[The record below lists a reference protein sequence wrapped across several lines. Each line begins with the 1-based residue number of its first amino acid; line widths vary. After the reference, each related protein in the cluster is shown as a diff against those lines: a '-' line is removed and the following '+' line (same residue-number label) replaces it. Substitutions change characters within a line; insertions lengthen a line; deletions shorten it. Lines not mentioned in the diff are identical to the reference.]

1 MAIASLALFLLAET
15 VVLLL
20 LFLGGELV
28 WKLVPILHMGQINIE
43 RFLITMA
50 FGASISGLILGIRSI
65 RSDKRRRIGIVG
77 TVLNS
82 VAVGGASFLLVLV
95 YTFNMWLN

>member
-15 VVLLL
+15 IVLLL

-28 WKLVPILHMGQINIE
+28 WKLVSILNMGQIDVE
-43 RFLITMA
+43 RFLVTMA
-50 FGASISGLILGIRSI
+50 FAASISGLILGIRSI
-65 RSDKRRRIGIVG
+65 RSDKRRRMGIVG

-82 VAVGGASFLLVLV
+82 VAVGGASFLLAL
-95 YTFNMWLN
+95 FCAFH

>member
-20 LFLGGELV
+20 LFLGGEL
-28 WKLVPILHMGQINIE
+28 ISMLHMGQIDIE
-43 RFLITMA
+43 RFLVTMA
-50 FGASISGLILGIRSI
+50 FVASISGLILGIRSI
-65 RSDKRRRIGIVG
+65 RSGKRRRMGIIG

-82 VAVGGASFLLVLV
+82 VAVGGASFLLVLF
-95 YTFNMWLN
+95 YTFNM

>member
-15 VVLLL
+15 IMLLL
-20 LFLGGELV
+20 LFLGGDLV
-28 WKLVPILHMGQINIE
+28 SILHMGQIDTE
-43 RFLITMA
+43 RFLVTMA
-50 FGASISGLILGIRSI
+50 FVASISGLILGIRSL

-95 YTFNMWLN
+95 YTFH

>member
-28 WKLVPILHMGQINIE
+28 SILHMGQIDVG
-43 RFLITMA
+43 RFLVTMA
-50 FGASISGLILGIRSI
+50 FVASISGLIVGIRSI

-77 TVLNS
+77 TVLNPI
-82 VAVGGASFLLVLV
+82 AVGGASFLLVLV
-95 YTFNMWLN
+95 YTFHM

>member
-15 VVLLL
+15 IVLLL
-20 LFLGGELV
+20 LFIGGELV
-28 WKLVPILHMGQINIE
+28 SMLHMGQINIE
-43 RFLITMA
+43 RFLVTMA
-50 FGASISGLILGIRSI
+50 FVASISGLMLGIRSI

-95 YTFNMWLN
+95 YTFH

>member
-1 MAIASLALFLLAET
+1 MAIASLVLFLLAET

-28 WKLVPILHMGQINIE
+28 SILNMGQIDTE
-43 RFLITMA
+43 RFLVTMA
-50 FGASISGLILGIRSI
+50 FVASISGLILGIRSI
-65 RSDKRRRIGIVG
+65 RSDKRRRTGIVG

-95 YTFNMWLN
+95 YTFH

>member
-28 WKLVPILHMGQINIE
+28 SILHMGQIDIE
-43 RFLITMA
+43 RFLVTMA
-50 FGASISGLILGIRSI
+50 FVAGISGLILGIRSI
-65 RSDKRRRIGIVG
+65 RSGKRRRIGIVG
-77 TVLNS
+77 TVLNF
-82 VAVGGASFLLVLV
+82 VAVGGSSFLIVLV
-95 YTFNMWLN
+95 YTFH

>member
-28 WKLVPILHMGQINIE
+28 SILHMGQIDIE
-43 RFLITMA
+43 RFLVTMA
-50 FGASISGLILGIRSI
+50 FVAGISGLILGIRSI
-65 RSDKRRRIGIVG
+65 RSGKRRRIGIVG
-77 TVLNS
+77 TVLNF
-82 VAVGGASFLLVLV
+82 VAVGCSSFLIVLV
-95 YTFNMWLN
+95 YTFH